1 MQKKHVQRWDKSLC
15 REKNGTADDC
25 FSLEK
30 LKEAIRQALELDL
43 SIKTGQINDR
53 TAVEILICSLA
64 AE

>member
-1 MQKKHVQRWDKSLC
+1 MPRKKWYGRPTVFFG
-15 REKNGTADDC
+15 ETEG
-25 FSLEK
+25 
-30 LKEAIRQALELDL
+30 AIRQALELDL